1 MKYTLKLENGVEIT
15 LNEEAIIK
23 IHNYF
28 ESQCLLEFVGN
39 NNRDW
44 SDEKIE
50 FVTERAFDILKE
62 FDNSDNEHYAIDS
75 AVEEWEV
82 FKHGKKIRN

>member
-1 MKYTLKLENGVEIT
+1 MSRNTSDSWLTFHISLAK
-15 LNEEAIIK
+15 
-23 IHNYF
+23 YF
-28 ESQCLLEFVGN
+28 EKQCLLEYVGN
-39 NNRDW
+39 NNTDW

-62 FDNSDNEHYAIDS
+62 VDNSDNEHYAIDS

>member
-50 FVTERAFDILKE
+50 FVAKRAYEILQE
-62 FDNSDNEHYAIDS
+62 IMNDDEHYAIDS
-75 AVEEWEV
+75 ALEEWE
-82 FKHGKKIRN
+82 KIND